1 MSISIQSLS
10 STAFAFHCPDFVDL
24 YIDAM
29 GYSPTLRHSRISVWR
44 RAVMES
50 GFTAV
55 CAVESDESH
64 SYTYG
69 DGIAGVAYGFL
80 GRREHWWNRQIR
92 RGLRNAKATSLG
104 MNASMPEHYFELAE
118 IHVSP
123 TRKARA
129 SAISYSRHYSTT
141 CSQQQFCS
149 PRRKYPTSQTPLF
162 RFIDATVSTTYYA
175 TFIFKATPGLLP
187 SSRQSSTKIAQCST
201 SVNALR
207 HAHDRFPKQGP
218 CLSYGELLE

>member
-29 GYSPTLRHSRISVWR
+29 GYNPTLRHSRISVWR

-55 CAVESDESH
+55 CAVESDEGH

-80 GRREHWWNRQIR
+80 GRREHWWNRQVR
-92 RGLRNAKATSLG
+92 RGIRNAKATVSG
-104 MNASMPEHYFELAE
+104 TSASMPDHYFELAE

-123 TRKARA
+123 TAQGQGIGHKLLSSLLRNAQ
-129 SAISYSRHYSTT
+129 STT
-141 CSQQQFCS
+141 VLLSTPEVPNESNAAFS
-149 PRRKYPTSQTPLF
+149 LYRRHGFY
-162 RFIDATVSTTYYA
+162 D
-175 TFIFKATPGLLP
+175 LLRDFYFQGD
-187 SSRQSSTKIAQCST
+187 SRAFAI
-201 SVNALR
+201 LR
-207 HAHDRFPKQGP
+207 A
-218 CLSYGELLE
+218 ELGKEHKVLNVG